1 MLSNTF
7 KKIFIVKCVGRTTKE
22 ETELNEKLNKY
33 LCDGCRKEQERK
45 KKMKKIVDV
54 IALERE
60 MVQRLDILNADTVFL
75 QTDKGQSKI
84 NTLIERLHTVR
95 LIKKHFDLI
104 QWLMGVTEITRD
116 KLLDQDEA

>member
-1 MLSNTF
+1 MPKGT
-7 KKIFIVKCVGRTTKE
+7 
-22 ETELNEKLNKY
+22 
-33 LCDGCRKEQERK
+33 RKEKE
-45 KKMKKIVDV
+45 MKRIVDV

-60 MVQRLDILNADTVFL
+60 LEQRLDILNADTVFL

-84 NTLIERLHTVR
+84 NTLIERLQTVV

-104 QWLMGVTEITRD
+104 QWLMGSTDITRA

>member
-1 MLSNTF
+1 
-7 KKIFIVKCVGRTTKE
+7 
-22 ETELNEKLNKY
+22 
-33 LCDGCRKEQERK
+33 
-45 KKMKKIVDV
+45 MKSIVDV

-60 MVQRLDILNADTVFL
+60 LEQRLDLLNADTVFL

-84 NTLIERLHTVR
+84 NTLIERLQTVV

-104 QWLMGVTEITRD
+104 QWLMGSTDITRA